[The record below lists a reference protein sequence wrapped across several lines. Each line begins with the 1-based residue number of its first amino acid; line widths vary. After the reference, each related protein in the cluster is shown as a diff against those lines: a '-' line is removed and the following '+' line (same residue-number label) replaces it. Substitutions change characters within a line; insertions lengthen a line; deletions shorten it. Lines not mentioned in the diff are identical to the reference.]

1 MSLYSKV
8 FNVLVV
14 EQRVASAKQL
24 AARFRTTTSSIQAR
38 VSEIRTAG
46 YPVYSNRKIDSQ
58 GRSAT
63 FLRAGSPTRAM
74 VAAGIAA
81 LRV

>member
-8 FNVLVV
+8 FNVLVT

-24 AARFRTTTSSIQAR
+24 AARFGTTTSSIQAR
-38 VSEIRTAG
+38 VSEIRSAG
-46 YPVYSNRKIDSQ
+46 YPVYSNRKTDSQ